1 MRLSFASTTLAVALL
16 AASLTGCASIYDL
29 DRAQRPEQP
38 IPSALRSQ
46 MAKSG
51 MSEAAPILVRIF
63 KQESE
68 LELWKVDNTGRYAL
82 LKTYP
87 ICRWSGKLGPK
98 KVEGDRQTPEGFYR
112 IGPSQMNP
120 DSSYYLSFN
129 LGFPNKLDAAL
140 GYTGSALMIHGACS
154 SMGCYAITDEA
165 AAELYTVARETFRGG
180 QTAFQVQAYPFRMT
194 PANLALHRTDPNMP
208 YWRALKDGN
217 DLFEVTRQEPVVGYC
232 GRHYTFAPP
241 GTTPP
246 MDPLA
251 ACPAVPGDASV
262 AAKQAQDT
270 SDEAA
275 FAAAYPTVPAFAY
288 LDGGMHP
295 SFRSILQR
303 SGPERL
309 AKLTSEKA
317 PISRPEAALADPYV
331 PEKLPGPKTAAN

>member
-1 MRLSFASTTLAVALL
+1 MRLSFASTTLAVVLL
-16 AASLTGCASIYDL
+16 ASLAGCASIYDL

-46 MAKSG
+46 MAKRG
-51 MSEAAPILVRIF
+51 MAESAPILVRVF

-68 LELWKVDNTGRYAL
+68 LELWKVDISGRYAL

-112 IGPSQMNP
+112 IAPHQMNP

-129 LGFPNKLDAAL
+129 LGFPNQLDAAL

-165 AAELYTVARETFRGG
+165 AAELYTVAREAFRGG
-180 QTAFQVQAYPFRMT
+180 QAAFQVQAYPFRMT

-208 YWRALKDGN
+208 FWRTLKEGN
-217 DLFEVTRQEPVVGYC
+217 DVFEVTRQEPVVGFC
-232 GRHYTFAPP
+232 GRRYAFGPA

-246 MDPLA
+246 ADPLA
-251 ACPAVPGDASV
+251 ACPAVAPEAAV
-262 AAKQAQDT
+262 AAKQARDAA
-270 SDEAA
+270 DEIA
-275 FAAAYPTVPAFAY
+275 FAAANPIVPVFAY
-288 LDGGMHP
+288 RDGGMHP
-295 SFRSILQR
+295 SFRAILQR

-317 PISRPEAALADPYV
+317 PISRPEAALADPYI
-331 PEKLPGPKTAAN
+331 PETLAGATTAAN